1 MAVNWGFLGAG
12 FVASRGLAPA
22 VHASRGANLYAVAS
36 RDEKRSATL
45 EPQKVHATYNDL
57 LADESVDAVYISLS
71 NSQHLEWVTKS
82 LEAGKHVLCEKP
94 LGLNA
99 SETEAMFASASQS
112 GRLLVEAVWGR
123 WHPRFSRIVDAATS
137 GVIGNIEHIETA
149 FTFTSEMTD
158 NYRLNPLMG
167 GGALLD
173 VGCYQAHAWVA
184 LTNGAKDLEFTALTR
199 TIGPTGIDLTT
210 DVSVRIDK
218 SITAHAV
225 SSFALP
231 SQQQFIV
238 QGSQGKMQTSA
249 GEAFTTWNEACS
261 LQINDVFEEFA
272 VTNAFVEM
280 VENVSNVISGE
291 EGWVVPSADSI
302 RVAHILDSIA
312 KHSTWVADRAD
323 QQGT

>member
-45 EPQKVHATYNDL
+45 EPERVHATYDDL
-57 LADESVDAVYISLS
+57 LADERVDAVYISLS

-99 SETEAMFASASQS
+99 SETENMFACASRS
-112 GRLLVEAVWGR
+112 GQLLVEAVWGR
-123 WHPRFSRIVDAATS
+123 WHPRFSRMVEVVANGA
-137 GVIGNIEHIETA
+137 IGNIEHIETA

-184 LTNGAKDLEFTALTR
+184 LTGGAADVKIDELSR
-199 TIGPTGIDLTT
+199 VIGPTGVDLTT
-210 DVSVRIDK
+210 AVSVRING
-218 SITAHAV
+218 SITAHSV
-225 SSFALP
+225 SSFASP

-238 QGSQGKMQTSA
+238 QGSNGSMRTGV
-249 GEAFTTWNEACS
+249 GESFTTWNEASS
-261 LQINDVFEEFA
+261 LHINDAVEEFA

-280 VENVSNVISGE
+280 VENVSRVIEGE
-291 EGWVVPSADSI
+291 EGWIVPSAESI

-312 KHSTWVADRAD
+312 QHSS
-323 QQGT
+323 

>member
-1 MAVNWGFLGAG
+1 
-12 FVASRGLAPA
+12 
-22 VHASRGANLYAVAS
+22 LYAVAS
-36 RDEKRSATL
+36 RDEQRSATL
-45 EPQKVHATYNDL
+45 EPERVHATYEDL
-57 LADESVDAVYISLS
+57 LADEHVDAVYISLS

-99 SETEAMFASASQS
+99 TETEAMFDCASRS

-123 WHPRFSRIVDAATS
+123 WHPRFSRMVEVVAS
-137 GVIGNIEHIETA
+137 GAIGKIEHIETS

-184 LTNGAKDLEFTALTR
+184 LTDGATDVEIDELSR
-199 TIGPTGIDLTT
+199 TVGPTGVDLTT
-210 DVSVRIDK
+210 AVSVRING
-218 SITAHAV
+218 SITAHSV

-238 QGSQGKMQTSA
+238 QGSSGSMHTGV
-249 GEAFTTWNEACS
+249 GESFTTWNEAS
-261 LQINDVFEEFA
+261 ALHINDVVEEFA

-280 VENVSNVISGE
+280 VENVSRVIEGE
-291 EGWVVPSADSI
+291 EGWIVPSADSI

-312 KHSTWVADRAD
+312 RH
-323 QQGT
+323 Q

>member
-1 MAVNWGFLGAG
+1 MAVKWGFLGAG

-36 RDEKRSATL
+36 RDETRSATL
-45 EPQKVHATYNDL
+45 EPQKVHATYDDL

-94 LGLNA
+94 LGLHA
-99 SETEAMFASASQS
+99 FETESMFACALRND
-112 GRLLVEAVWGR
+112 RLLVEAVWGR
-123 WHPRFSRIVDAATS
+123 WHPRFSRMVDVVAS
-137 GVIGNIEHIETA
+137 GAIGNIEHIETA

-184 LTNGAKDLEFTALTR
+184 LTNGAKDLEISDLTR

-210 DVSVRIDK
+210 DVSVRINK

-238 QGSQGKMQTSA
+238 QGSQGKMQTDV
-249 GEAFTTWNEACS
+249 GESFTTWNEACS
-261 LQINDVFEEFA
+261 LRINEVVEEFTT
-272 VTNAFVEM
+272 TNAFVEM
-280 VENVSNVISGE
+280 VENVSNVIRGE
-291 EGWVVPSADSI
+291 EGWIVPSADSI
-302 RVAHILDSIA
+302 RVAHIIDSIA
-312 KHSTWVADRAD
+312 RYK
-323 QQGT
+323 

>member
-1 MAVNWGFLGAG
+1 MTVNWGFLGAG
-12 FVASRGLAPA
+12 YVASRGLAPA

-36 RDEKRSATL
+36 RDEARSATL
-45 EPQKVHATYNDL
+45 EPERVHATYNNL
-57 LADESVDAVYISLS
+57 LVDDRVDAVYISLS

-99 SETEAMFASASQS
+99 KETEAMFATASRS
-112 GRLLVEAVWGR
+112 GQLLVEAVWGR
-123 WHPRFSRIVDAATS
+123 WHPRFSRMVEVVVS
-137 GVIGNIEHIETA
+137 GAIGSIEHIETA

-184 LTNGAKDLEFTALTR
+184 LANGATGVEIEELSRA
-199 TIGPTGIDLTT
+199 IGPTGVDLTT
-210 DVSVRIDK
+210 DVSVRING
-218 SITAHAV
+218 SITAHSV

-231 SQQQFIV
+231 SQQQFIA
-238 QGSQGKMQTSA
+238 QGSNGSMHTGA
-249 GEAFTTWNEACS
+249 GESFTTWNEASS
-261 LQINDVFEEFA
+261 LHINDVVEEFA

-280 VENVSNVISGE
+280 VENVSRVIEGE
-291 EGWVVPSADSI
+291 EGWIVPSADSI

-312 KHSTWVADRAD
+312 QHSS
-323 QQGT
+323 

>member
-1 MAVNWGFLGAG
+1 MTVNWGFLGAG
-12 FVASRGLAPA
+12 YVASRGLAPA

-36 RDEKRSATL
+36 RDEQRSATL
-45 EPQKVHATYNDL
+45 EPERVHATYDAL

-99 SETEAMFASASQS
+99 TRTEAMFATASRS

-123 WHPRFSRIVDAATS
+123 WHPRFSRMVEVVANGA
-137 GVIGNIEHIETA
+137 IGKIEHIETS

-184 LTNGAKDLEFTALTR
+184 LTDGATDVEIDELSR
-199 TIGPTGIDLTT
+199 TVGPTGVDLTT
-210 DVSVRIDK
+210 AVSVRING

-225 SSFALP
+225 SSFASP

-238 QGSQGKMQTSA
+238 QGSNGSMHTGV
-249 GEAFTTWNEACS
+249 GESFTTWNEASS
-261 LQINDVFEEFA
+261 LHINDVVEDFP

-280 VENVSNVISGE
+280 VEHVSRVIEGD
-291 EGWVVPSADSI
+291 EGWIVPSADSI

-312 KHSTWVADRAD
+312 QHSS
-323 QQGT
+323 

>member
-22 VHASRGANLYAVAS
+22 IHTSRGANLYAVAS

-45 EPQKVHATYNDL
+45 EPERVHATYDDL
-57 LADESVDAVYISLS
+57 LADERVDAVYISLS

-99 SETEAMFASASQS
+99 SETESMFACASRN
-112 GRLLVEAVWGR
+112 GPLLVEAVWGR
-123 WHPRFSRIVDAATS
+123 WHPRFSRMVEVATN
-137 GVIGNIEHIETA
+137 GAIGNIEHIETA

-158 NYRLNPLMG
+158 NYRLNLLMG

-184 LTNGAKDLEFTALTR
+184 LTNGAADMEIDNLAR
-199 TIGPTGIDLTT
+199 SIGPTGIDLTT
-210 DVSVRIDK
+210 DVSVRINN

-238 QGSQGKMQTSA
+238 RGSQGKMQTDM
-249 GEAFTTWNEACS
+249 GESFTTWNEACS
-261 LQINDVFEEFA
+261 LRINDVVEEFA
-272 VTNAFVEM
+272 INNAFVEM
-280 VENVSNVISGE
+280 VENVSNVIRGE
-291 EGWVVPSADSI
+291 QGWIVPSADSI

-312 KHSTWVADRAD
+312 RHA
-323 QQGT
+323 

>member
-1 MAVNWGFLGAG
+1 VTVNWGFLGAG
-12 FVASRGLAPA
+12 YVASRGLAPA
-22 VHASRGANLYAVAS
+22 VHTSRGASLYAVAS
-36 RDEKRSATL
+36 RDEQRSATL
-45 EPQKVHATYNDL
+45 EPERVHATYEDL
-57 LADESVDAVYISLS
+57 LADDRVDAVYISLS

-94 LGLNA
+94 LGLKA
-99 SETEAMFASASQS
+99 TETEAMFDCASRS

-123 WHPRFSRIVDAATS
+123 WHPRFLRMVD
-137 GVIGNIEHIETA
+137 VIANGAIGSIEHIETA

-184 LTNGAKDLEFTALTR
+184 LANGAKDVEIDELSR
-199 TIGPTGIDLTT
+199 TVGPTGVDLTT
-210 DVSVRIDK
+210 DVSVRINN

-225 SSFALP
+225 SSFDLP

-238 QGSQGKMQTSA
+238 QGSSGSMHTGA
-249 GEAFTTWNEACS
+249 GESFTTWNEGSS
-261 LQINDVFEEFA
+261 LHINDVVEEFA

-280 VENVSNVISGE
+280 VENVSRVIEGE
-291 EGWVVPSADSI
+291 AGWVVPSADSI

-312 KHSTWVADRAD
+312 RH
-323 QQGT
+323 Q

>member
-1 MAVNWGFLGAG
+1 VVVNWGFLGAG

-45 EPQKVHATYNDL
+45 EPERVHATYDDL
-57 LADESVDAVYISLS
+57 LADERVDAVYISLS

-94 LGLNA
+94 LGLNT
-99 SETEAMFASASQS
+99 SETESMFACASRNDQ
-112 GRLLVEAVWGR
+112 LLVEAVWGR
-123 WHPRFSRIVDAATS
+123 WHPRFSRMVEVATS
-137 GVIGNIEHIETA
+137 GAIGNIEHIETA

-184 LTNGAKDLEFTALTR
+184 LTNGAADMAIDNLAR
-199 TIGPTGIDLTT
+199 SIGPTGIDLTT
-210 DVSVRIDK
+210 DVSVRINK
-218 SITAHAV
+218 SVTAHAV

-238 QGSQGKMQTSA
+238 QGSQGKMQTNV
-249 GEAFTTWNEACS
+249 GESFTTWNEASS
-261 LQINDVFEEFA
+261 LRINDVVEEFA

-280 VENVSNVISGE
+280 VENVSKVIRYE
-291 EGWVVPSADSI
+291 EGWIVPSADSI

-312 KHSTWVADRAD
+312 RHK
-323 QQGT
+323 

>member
-1 MAVNWGFLGAG
+1 VTVNWGFLGAG
-12 FVASRGLAPA
+12 YVASRGLAPA
-22 VHASRGANLYAVAS
+22 VHASCGANLYAVAS
-36 RDEKRSATL
+36 RDEQRSATL
-45 EPQKVHATYNDL
+45 EPERVHATYEDL
-57 LADESVDAVYISLS
+57 LADEHVDAVYISLS

-99 SETEAMFASASQS
+99 TETEAMFDCASRS

-123 WHPRFSRIVDAATS
+123 WHPRFSRMVEVVAS
-137 GVIGNIEHIETA
+137 GAIGNIQHIETA
-149 FTFTSEMTD
+149 FTFTSDMTD

-184 LTNGAKDLEFTALTR
+184 LANGANDVAIDELSS
-199 TIGPTGIDLTT
+199 TIGPTGVDLTT
-210 DVSVRIDK
+210 DVSVRINN
-218 SITAHAV
+218 SITAHSV

-238 QGSQGKMQTSA
+238 QGSSGSMHTGV
-249 GEAFTTWNEACS
+249 GESFTTWNEASS
-261 LQINDVFEEFA
+261 LHINDVVEEFA

-280 VENVSNVISGE
+280 VENVSRVIEGKA
-291 EGWVVPSADSI
+291 GWVVPSADSI

-312 KHSTWVADRAD
+312 RH
-323 QQGT
+323 Q

>member
-22 VHASRGANLYAVAS
+22 VHASNGAHLYAVAS
-36 RDEKRSATL
+36 RDEQRSATL
-45 EPQKVHATYNDL
+45 EPERVHTSYDDL
-57 LADESVDAVYISLS
+57 LADDRVDAVYISLS

-99 SETEAMFASASQS
+99 AETEAMFDCASRN

-123 WHPRFSRIVDAATS
+123 WHPRYARMVEVARS
-137 GVIGNIEHIETA
+137 GTLGDIQHIETA
-149 FTFTSEMTD
+149 FTFTSEMTN
-158 NYRLNPLMG
+158 NYRLNPAMG

-184 LTNGAKDLEFTALTR
+184 LTSGTADVEIEQLARVVGA
-199 TIGPTGIDLTT
+199 TGIDLTT
-210 DVSVRIDK
+210 DMTVRINS

-238 QGSQGKMQTSA
+238 RGSSGQMSTEI
-249 GEAFTTWNEACS
+249 GESFTTWNEACS
-261 LQINDVFEEFA
+261 LRVNDVVEEFA
-272 VTNAFVEM
+272 EANAFVEM
-280 VENVSNVISGE
+280 VENVSRVI
-291 EGWVVPSADSI
+291 EGGDGWIVPSADSI
-302 RVAHILDSIA
+302 RVAQILDNIA
-312 KHSTWVADRAD
+312 AHP
-323 QQGT
+323 